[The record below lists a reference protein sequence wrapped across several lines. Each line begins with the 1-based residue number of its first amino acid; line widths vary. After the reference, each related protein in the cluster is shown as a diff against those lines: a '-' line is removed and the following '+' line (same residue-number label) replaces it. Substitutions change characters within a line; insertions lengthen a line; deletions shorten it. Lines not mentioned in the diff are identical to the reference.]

1 MKIAGPENNL
11 RGQFRGGRIFV
22 PFGLD
27 QFETPQDQGLARV
40 QPNALA

>member
-1 MKIAGPENNL
+1 
-11 RGQFRGGRIFV
+11 V
-22 PFGLD
+22 PFGFD